1 MSVTS
6 HGPPVGVWLNS
17 VVSPMAKTGFV
28 TATPCRRCSTVMLLL
43 PRMTSR
49 FFFRVVVRPDT
60 ICANCRHKL
69 LCHFKELLVIAVCK
83 RAAIIIT
90 QVVDTAPY
98 LHDGYCT
105 IRVTAALPLAA
116 I

>member
-6 HGPPVGVWLNS
+6 HGPPVRVWHNS

-49 FFFRVVVRPDT
+49 FACLFQYSML
-60 ICANCRHKL
+60 AQ
-69 LCHFKELLVIAVCK
+69 
-83 RAAIIIT
+83 AA
-90 QVVDTAPY
+90 AS
-98 LHDGYCT
+98 G
-105 IRVTAALPLAA
+105 RWA
-116 I
+116 

>member
-6 HGPPVGVWLNS
+6 HGPPVRVWLNG

-49 FFFRVVVRPDT
+49 F
-60 ICANCRHKL
+60 
-69 LCHFKELLVIAVCK
+69 VCLFQYSMLAQ
-83 RAAIIIT
+83 AAT
-90 QVVDTAPY
+90 S
-98 LHDGYCT
+98 G
-105 IRVTAALPLAA
+105 R
-116 I
+116 